1 MVCDKDQNWVSFCE
15 DWEFIRLRLA
25 VKEGWLTSFIRKMPI
40 PMKKEHLHCR
50 MLPVK
55 RRYPLHSCPE
65 AILTF
70 LISGLKSRRR
80 RDK

>member
-1 MVCDKDQNWVSFCE
+1 MVCDKDQNRVSFCE

-25 VKEGWLTSFIRKMPI
+25 VKEGWLTSFIRKMQI

-50 MLPVK
+50 ILPVN

-65 AILTF
+65 AILIF